1 MTLSK
6 PKPEAAPTRPFPIMG
21 NRGRTLITVE
31 WATAE
36 AAREQAEI
44 NHGQTLESLAARGG
58 MTAFE
63 MLAALKGEKV
73 TARLIK
79 RPLAEVEAEVR
90 EFMGEDQ

>member
-1 MTLSK
+1 MTLQK
-6 PKPEAAPTRPFPIMG
+6 TKTAAPPGPFPIMG
-21 NRGRTLITVE
+21 NRGRTLITVQ
-31 WATAE
+31 WDVAE
-36 AAREQAEI
+36 AARAQAEI

-73 TARLIK
+73 TSRLIK
-79 RPLAEVEAEVR
+79 RPLAEVEEEVR